1 MKLASWNVNSLRV
14 RLPHVLD
21 WLGSARPSVLAIQE
35 TKLTDDKFPR
45 PELEAAG
52 YHVVIAGQPTYNG
65 VALLVDATAFQA
77 PNQLQI
83 NNPLFPD
90 DQIRLITATLTPVT
104 QGTAIRVICAYVP
117 NGSEVGSEKY
127 AYKLR
132 WLDALAAWVCAEEKS
147 HSALA
152 VMGDFN
158 IAPEDRDVYDPEAW
172 REKVLCSSAERERL
186 RALCAC
192 GLTDAFRLTE
202 QPENLYS
209 WWDYREAAFRRNR
222 GLRIDLILL
231 SQTLADACRA
241 SGVDTEPRKLER
253 PSDHAPVWV
262 ECVLE

>member
-21 WLGSARPSVLAIQE
+21 WLSSARPSVLAIQE

-52 YHVVIAGQPTYNG
+52 YHVVFAGQPTYNG
-65 VALLVDATAFQA
+65 VALLVDASAFQA

-202 QPENLYS
+202 QPENLYPPFVAI
-209 WWDYREAAFRRNR
+209 AA
-222 GLRIDLILL
+222 LELI
-231 SQTLADACRA
+231 
-241 SGVDTEPRKLER
+241 
-253 PSDHAPVWV
+253 
-262 ECVLE
+262 